1 MIGSGADSDQ
11 DKSVGELANDLA
23 GMVVTYA
30 KQETV
35 DPLKSLGRFVA
46 FGIAGAI
53 LIAVGGAV
61 LTLAAVR
68 LLQNET
74 GAHLHGDLSWV
85 PYAGGI
91 ILALMGA
98 GWSLSRITKGLR

>member
-1 MIGSGADSDQ
+1 VIGTGSDSDG
-11 DKSVGELANDLA
+11 DKSVGNMATELSNL
-23 GMVVTYA
+23 VVAYA

-46 FGIAGAI
+46 FGLAGAL

-61 LTLAAVR
+61 LTLAVVR
-68 LLQNET
+68 LLQDET
-74 GAHLHGDLSWV
+74 GVHLHGDLSWV

-91 ILALMGA
+91 LVALAGV
-98 GWSLSRITKGLR
+98 GWSLSRITRGLR

>member
-1 MIGSGADSDQ
+1 MIGTGSDSDG
-11 DKSVGELANDLA
+11 DKSVGNLANELSSL
-23 GMVVTYA
+23 VVAYA

-46 FGIAGAI
+46 FGLAGAL
-53 LIAVGGAV
+53 LIAIGGAV
-61 LTLAAVR
+61 LTLAIVR

-74 GAHLHGDLSWV
+74 GAHLHGNWNWV

-91 ILALMGA
+91 LVALSGV
-98 GWSLSRITKGLR
+98 GWSLSRISRGLR